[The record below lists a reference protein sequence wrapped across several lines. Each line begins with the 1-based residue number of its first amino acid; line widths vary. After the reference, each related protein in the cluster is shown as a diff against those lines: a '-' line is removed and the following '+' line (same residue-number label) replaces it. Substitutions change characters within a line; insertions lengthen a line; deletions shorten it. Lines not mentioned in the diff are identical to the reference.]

1 MLIFGHD
8 REIAQ
13 WCGDQLGIKDF
24 GPCSAIGVA
33 REGKIVAGAVFS
45 NFRWPNIEIT
55 FATTTPRWATRETCN
70 AIISYPFLQL
80 RCRRVTAIIE
90 ASNQPARAFLSRF
103 GFKQEG
109 YHPHVFAS
117 GDAITFGLLAA
128 DAERWLKEPK
138 NVQGRSSST
147 ANS

>member
-33 REGKIVAGAVFS
+33 RDGKIVAGAVFHQ
-45 NFRWPNIEIT
+45 FRFPNIEIT
-55 FATTTPRWATRETCN
+55 FATTTPRWATRETIA
-70 AIISYPFLQL
+70 AIMAYPFVQL
-80 RCRRVTAIIE
+80 KCRRLTAITE
-90 ASNQPARAFLSRF
+90 ALNQPARAFLSRF
-103 GFKQEG
+103 GFTQEG
-109 YHPHVFAS
+109 YHPHTFAAD
-117 GDAITFGLLAA
+117 DAVTYGLLRE
-128 DAERWLKEPK
+128 DAEKWLRKPDGQI
-138 NVQGRSSST
+138 NTVRT